1 MILISTVTT
10 VSTITSTTTATS
22 TTTSSVATVAGAPLA
37 AQMGLIAVISLI
49 ILLIVKEL
57 VRSYSIDM
65 DVGVC
70 AATQLSRLDRAVNV
84 GIIPLLYAFGV
95 IVVFKVAQVLNL

>member
-1 MILISTVTT
+1 MIMISTVTT
-10 VSTITSTTTATS
+10 ISTITSTTAA
-22 TTTSSVATVAGAPLA
+22 SVATAAGAPLV

-49 ILLIVKEL
+49 VLLIVKEL
-57 VRSYSIDM
+57 AGSYSIDM

-70 AATQLSRLDRAVNV
+70 VAAQLSRLDRAVNV
-84 GIIPLLYAFGV
+84 GILPLLYVFGV